1 MTGTRRSDDWQ
12 KTARS
17 GQFPQFAGEHPM
29 RVVTQMGDV
38 DWTMA
43 ARDTGRWMPAA
54 EKRQAQT
61 QKQRFSDGSV
71 LTRTSVK

>member
-1 MTGTRRSDDWQ
+1 MTSTRRSDDWQ

-43 ARDTGRWMPAA
+43 ARDKGRWMPAA
-54 EKRQAQT
+54 VKEA
-61 QKQRFSDGSV
+61 GSNAEAAFF
-71 LTRTSVK
+71 RWECAH